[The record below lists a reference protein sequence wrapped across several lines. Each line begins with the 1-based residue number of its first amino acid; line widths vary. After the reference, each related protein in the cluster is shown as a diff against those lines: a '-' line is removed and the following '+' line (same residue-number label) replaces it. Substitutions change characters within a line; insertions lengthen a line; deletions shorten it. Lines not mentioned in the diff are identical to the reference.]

1 MEREAATRTDEH
13 TDGPGPILLPV
24 PVQVAQPSQLVQ
36 EEPVTRDGLTMPHI
50 VESAVKNC
58 LQPIL
63 KMLKFK
69 SEERGAF
76 RAVVRRQNSQR
87 TVKNG

>member
-1 MEREAATRTDEH
+1 MDQWNSIEAKNI
-13 TDGPGPILLPV
+13 DG
-24 PVQVAQPSQLVQ
+24 QVAQPSQLVQ

-50 VESAVKNC
+50 VESAVKNG

-69 SEERGAF
+69 SEERGTCKDI
-76 RAVVRRQNSQR
+76 VRRQNSQADSQ
-87 TVKNG
+87 NG